1 MRFSAGQ
8 PTFFMMTKPPARK
21 DCRSTGFLF
30 RGCLRASFFRKAL
43 TAPLSQGPPINRL
56 GLQAPS
62 ASNSSAGAADKR
74 PLFQWPPQAALYRG
88 PPRTVTWDVCGY
100 YSILCALPQE
110 PVLRTRAT
118 SLSPVAQKNRAA
130 MRCAVGSGK
139 DFFLRRSRPAPGCQ
153 PEPPQ

>member
-30 RGCLRASFFRKAL
+30 RDCLQVSFFRKTL
-43 TAPLSQGPPINRL
+43 TPPFLQDLLTNRQ

-62 ASNSSAGAADKR
+62 ASCLSAGAADKQPHFR
-74 PLFQWPPQAALYRG
+74 RLLQSATYHG
-88 PPRTVTWDVCGY
+88 PPRAVTWGVCGY

-118 SLSPVAQKNRAA
+118 SLSPAAQKNRAA
-130 MRCAVGSGK
+130 VCCAVGSGK
-139 DFFLRRSRPAPGCQ
+139 DFFLRRSRPASGRQ
-153 PEPPQ
+153 PKPPQ